1 MPPRGSRAG
10 ARGAARGGRGGAA
23 ARGGSAVAAS
33 TPVAT
38 AENADDTG
46 ATDVPPTAQADTPA
60 SNIPGRADGSQS
72 ATPAP
77 STRAGPKFKPRAR
90 RRNSGDRAQ
99 LEEQRE
105 KDLAAKIKMEEREQR
120 DADRRARRG
129 GRGGRGGDSS
139 RGGMVRRTVT
149 GHGPFSAV
157 PGDGVK
163 YGGAS
168 GGYSGYGRSGPGG
181 SNFRGG
187 EKPEGFPRYM
197 DRRANDVRVNIDQ
210 LRDDAPPESTY
221 GGSQRSSGSMPY
233 SIPRVEHKKE
243 DLKVATTAELE
254 AEEQQDDDEE
264 TYTDLRA
271 EMLREKDAELS
282 AAKDE
287 ELWHAAPA
295 NPEDVR
301 VKPEPGTEMEDAMDI
316 DNIPA
321 KPEAPPSPELK
332 KKPKPEEL
340 DARDLAK
347 ERKREKVMQD
357 LETQFSIAD
366 TRALMEE
373 LNVSQPGEEGHG
385 HERDGRLY
393 LFQFPPI
400 LPPLSR
406 VSENDDLVEVDGAP
420 GNNKGAKTNAK
431 TPAPSASAW
440 PAEGG
445 FIGKLNVR
453 RSGKVELDWGG
464 MPYELRLGTETGFL
478 TTAII
483 VDEPENDAA
492 GGQGKATG
500 MGKVYNKFVAAPILG
515 EEEDWNPDL
524 EEYGL
529 CDPA

>member
-1 MPPRGSRAG
+1 
-10 ARGAARGGRGGAA
+10 
-23 ARGGSAVAAS
+23 
-33 TPVAT
+33 
-38 AENADDTG
+38 
-46 ATDVPPTAQADTPA
+46 
-60 SNIPGRADGSQS
+60 
-72 ATPAP
+72 
-77 STRAGPKFKPRAR
+77 
-90 RRNSGDRAQ
+90 
-99 LEEQRE
+99 
-105 KDLAAKIKMEEREQR
+105 
-120 DADRRARRG
+120 
-129 GRGGRGGDSS
+129 
-139 RGGMVRRTVT
+139 MVRRTVT

-157 PGDGVK
+157 PADGVK
-163 YGGAS
+163 YGSAS
-168 GGYSGYGRSGPGG
+168 GSYNGYGRSGPGG
-181 SNFRGG
+181 STFRGG
-187 EKPEGFPRYM
+187 AKPEGFPRYM

-210 LRDDAPPESTY
+210 LRDDGTAESSY
-221 GGSQRSSGSMPY
+221 GGSQKSSGSMPY

-243 DLKVATTAELE
+243 DIKVATTAELE

-264 TYTDLRA
+264 IYTDLRA
-271 EMLREKDAELS
+271 EMLRGKDAELS

-287 ELWHAAPA
+287 GLWHAAPP
-295 NPEDVR
+295 NHDDVK
-301 VKPEPGTEMEDAMDI
+301 VKPEPGTEAEDAMDI

-321 KPEAPPSPELK
+321 KTEAPPSPELK
-332 KKPKPEEL
+332 KKPKLEEL

-373 LNVSQPGEEGHG
+373 LNVSQPGDEEHG

-406 VSENDDLVEVDGAP
+406 VSENDDLVEIDAAP
-420 GNNKGAKTNAK
+420 GNNKSAKTDAK
-431 TPAPSASAW
+431 ASVSAASAW

-453 RSGKVELDWGG
+453 KSGKVELDWGG

-483 VDEPENDAA
+483 VDEPENEAA

-500 MGKVYNKFVAAPILG
+500 MGKVYNKFVAAPIFG
-515 EEEDWNPDL
+515 EEEDWDPDL
-524 EEYGL
+524 GEHGL
-529 CDPA
+529 PDPSGL

>member
-10 ARGAARGGRGGAA
+10 VRGAARGGRGGAS
-23 ARGGSAVAAS
+23 ARGGSAVAAVAAS

-38 AENADDTG
+38 SGNADDTG
-46 ATDVPPTAQADTPA
+46 ATDVPSTEQAGASA
-60 SNIPGRADGSQS
+60 SNISGRADGSQS

-77 STRAGPKFKPRAR
+77 STRGGPKFKPRAR

-149 GHGPFSAV
+149 GHGPFSAI
-157 PGDGVK
+157 PGDAVK
-163 YGGAS
+163 NGGAS

-181 SNFRGG
+181 SNFRG
-187 EKPEGFPRYM
+187 
-197 DRRANDVRVNIDQ
+197 
-210 LRDDAPPESTY
+210 
-221 GGSQRSSGSMPY
+221 
-233 SIPRVEHKKE
+233 EHKKE

-271 EMLREKDAELS
+271 EMLREKDAEMS

-287 ELWHAAPA
+287 ELWHAAPT

-316 DNIPA
+316 DNIPV

-347 ERKREKVMQD
+347 ERKRERVAQD
-357 LETQFSIAD
+357 LETQYAIAD
-366 TRALMEE
+366 ARALMEE
-373 LNVSQPGEEGHG
+373 LNVSQPGDEEHG

-406 VSENDDLVEVDGAP
+406 VSENDDLVELDSAP

-431 TPAPSASAW
+431 TPASSASAW

-453 RSGKVELDWGG
+453 KSGKVELDWGG
-464 MPYELRLGTETGFL
+464 MPYEIRLGTETGFL

-483 VDEPENDAA
+483 VDEPENNAA
-492 GGQGKATG
+492 D
-500 MGKVYNKFVAAPILG
+500 APILG
-515 EEEDWNPDL
+515 EEEDWDPDL
-524 EEYGL
+524 AEYGL
-529 CDPA
+529 CDPAGLQPSEHS

>member
-1 MPPRGSRAG
+1 MPPRGSRGGVRG
-10 ARGAARGGRGGAA
+10 AAARGG
-23 ARGGSAVAAS
+23 RGGSAVAAS

-38 AENADDTG
+38 PENDGDNNAG
-46 ATDVPPTAQADTPA
+46 ATDATTAAPA
-60 SNIPGRADGSQS
+60 PAGALSTASRAAGSQS

-77 STRAGPKFKPRAR
+77 SARGGSRLKPRAR

-105 KDLAAKIKMEEREQR
+105 RDLQAKIKMEEREQR

-157 PGDGVK
+157 PADGVK
-163 YGGAS
+163 YGAS

-187 EKPEGFPRYM
+187 EKPEGMPRYM

-210 LRDDAPPESTY
+210 LRDDVSAPESSY
-221 GGSQRSSGSMPY
+221 GGSQKSSGSMPY

-243 DLKVATTAELE
+243 DIKVATTAELE

-264 TYTDLRA
+264 IYTDLRA
-271 EMLREKDAELS
+271 EMLRDKDAEVA

-287 ELWHAAPA
+287 ELWHAAPP
-295 NPEDVR
+295 NPEDIK
-301 VKPEPGTEMEDAMDI
+301 VKPEPGTEVEDAMDI

-340 DARDLAK
+340 DARELAK

-373 LNVSQPGEEGHG
+373 LNVSQPGDEEHG

-393 LFQFPPI
+393 LFQ
-400 LPPLSR
+400 
-406 VSENDDLVEVDGAP
+406 VSENDDPIEVESTPA
-420 GNNKGAKTNAK
+420 NNKGAKKGAK
-431 TPAPSASAW
+431 APASTASAW

-453 RSGKVELDWGG
+453 KSGKVELDWGG
-464 MPYELRLGTETGFL
+464 MPYELKLGTETGFL

-500 MGKVYNKFVAAPILG
+500 MGKVYNKFVAAPIFG
-515 EEEDWNPDL
+515 EEEDWDPDL
-524 EEYGL
+524 AEFGL
-529 CDPA
+529 PDPSGVQ

>member
-10 ARGAARGGRGGAA
+10 VRGAARGGRGGAP

-33 TPVAT
+33 SPVAT
-38 AENADDTG
+38 SGNADDTG
-46 ATDVPPTAQADTPA
+46 ATDVPHTEQAGASA
-60 SNIPGRADGSQS
+60 SNISERADDSQS
-72 ATPAP
+72 TTPAP
-77 STRAGPKFKPRAR
+77 STRGGPKFKPRAR

-157 PGDGVK
+157 PGDAVK
-163 YGGAS
+163 NGGAS

-210 LRDDAPPESTY
+210 LRDDAPLSRLT
-221 GGSQRSSGSMPY
+221 
-233 SIPRVEHKKE
+233 VKE

-254 AEEQQDDDEE
+254 AEEQQDDEE
-264 TYTDLRA
+264 DTYTDLRA
-271 EMLREKDAELS
+271 DMLRENDAEMS

-316 DNIPA
+316 DNIPV

-347 ERKREKVMQD
+347 ERKRERVAQD
-357 LETQFSIAD
+357 LETQYAIAD
-366 TRALMEE
+366 ARALMEE
-373 LNVSQPGEEGHG
+373 LNVSQPGDEEHG

-406 VSENDDLVEVDGAP
+406 VSENDDLVEVDSAP

-431 TPAPSASAW
+431 TPASSASAW
-440 PAEGG
+440 PADGG

-453 RSGKVELDWGG
+453 KSGKVELDWGG
-464 MPYELRLGTETGFL
+464 MPYEIRLGTETGFL

-515 EEEDWNPDL
+515 EEEDWDPDL
-524 EEYGL
+524 AEYGL
-529 CDPA
+529 CDPAVTGAIDVFA

>member
-10 ARGAARGGRGGAA
+10 VRGGARGGRGGAA
-23 ARGGSAVAAS
+23 AAS

-38 AENADDTG
+38 SDNGDNTG
-46 ATDVPPTAQADTPA
+46 ATDLPPAAQEDGSA
-60 SNIPGRADGSQS
+60 SGTTRRVATSQS

-77 STRAGPKFKPRAR
+77 STTGGPKFRPKAR

-99 LEEQRE
+99 LEERRE
-105 KDLAAKIKMEEREQR
+105 KDLAAKIKIEEREQR

-163 YGGAS
+163 YGG
-168 GGYSGYGRSGPGG
+168 
-181 SNFRGG
+181 
-187 EKPEGFPRYM
+187 
-197 DRRANDVRVNIDQ
+197 NDARTMYESISINC
-210 LRDDAPPESTY
+210 ATMPPPESNY

-243 DLKVATTAELE
+243 DVKVATTAELE
-254 AEEQQDDDEE
+254 AEEQEDDEE

-271 EMLREKDAELS
+271 EMLRDKDAELS

-295 NPEDVR
+295 NPQDVR
-301 VKPEPGTEMEDAMDI
+301 VKAEPGTEAEDEMDI

-340 DARDLAK
+340 DSRELAK

-373 LNVSQPGEEGHG
+373 LNVSQPGDGEEG

-406 VSENDDLVEVDGAP
+406 VSENDDLVEVDSTP
-420 GNNKGAKTNAK
+420 GNNKGAKANAK
-431 TPAPSASAW
+431 TAASAW

-453 RSGKVELDWGG
+453 KSGKVELDWGG
-464 MPYELRLGTETGFL
+464 MPYELCLGTETGFL

-524 EEYGL
+524 KEYGL
-529 CDPA
+529 PDPSGL

>member
-347 ERKREKVMQD
+347 ERKTRKD

-529 CDPA
+529 CDPAGL

>member
-10 ARGAARGGRGGAA
+10 VRGGARGGRGGT
-23 ARGGSAVAAS
+23 VAAS

-38 AENADDTG
+38 SDNGDNTG
-46 ATDVPPTAQADTPA
+46 ATDVPSTAQEDVSA
-60 SNIPGRADGSQS
+60 SSATRRAAGSQS

-77 STRAGPKFKPRAR
+77 STTGGPKFKPRR
-90 RRNSGDRAQ
+90 VRRNSGDRAQ

-157 PGDGVK
+157 PADGVK
-163 YGGAS
+163 YGGTS

-181 SNFRGG
+181 SAFRGG
-187 EKPEGFPRYM
+187 QKPEGFPRYM

-210 LRDDAPPESTY
+210 LRDDAAPESSY
-221 GGSQRSSGSMPY
+221 GGSQKSSGSMPY
-233 SIPRVEHKKE
+233 SIPRVEHKNE
-243 DLKVATTAELE
+243 DVKVATSAELE
-254 AEEQQDDDEE
+254 AEEQQSDDEE

-271 EMLREKDAELS
+271 EMLRDEDAELS

-287 ELWHAAPA
+287 GLWHAALV
-295 NPEDVR
+295 NTQDVR
-301 VKPEPGTEMEDAMDI
+301 VKAEPGTEIEDAMDI
-316 DNIPA
+316 DKIPA

-340 DARDLAK
+340 DARELAK

-373 LNVSQPGEEGHG
+373 LNVSKPGDKEQG
-385 HERDGRLY
+385 HERDGRL
-393 LFQFPPI
+393 
-400 LPPLSR
+400 
-406 VSENDDLVEVDGAP
+406 VSENDDLVEVDSTP
-420 GNNKGAKTNAK
+420 GNNNKSAKASAKTA
-431 TPAPSASAW
+431 ASAASAW

-453 RSGKVELDWGG
+453 KSGKVELDWGG

-483 VDEPENDAA
+483 VDDPENDAA
-492 GGQGKATG
+492 ATG
-500 MGKVYNKFVAAPILG
+500 MGNVYNKFVAAPILD
-515 EEEDWNPDL
+515 EEEDWDPDL

-529 CDPA
+529 TDPSGL